1 MFELS
6 PSEKS
11 KVLEAYQE
19 LVDCLPKNLTKSN
32 KEVIW
37 KAYKFALKAHGSE
50 RRKSGE
56 PYIVHPIAVAK
67 IVTEEIGMGTKS
79 IVAALLH
86 DVVEDTEYTLEDIEK
101 EFGTPVKII
110 IDGLT
115 KITGAFNS
123 DSSLQ
128 VSTFKKLILTL
139 AEDVRV
145 ILIKLADRLHN
156 MRTLGALPPKK
167 QIKISSETLYLYAP
181 LAHRL
186 GLYTIKTE
194 LEDLSLKYKNP
205 EVYTDIANRINHSEK
220 ISAHFIKKFIE
231 PIKSKLDEQGFTYD
245 ISGRPK
251 SIYSVWHKMQ
261 TKNLAFEQIFDFLA
275 VRINFKPKPST
286 AEKTQC
292 WFIYSLITDLYKVK
306 PDRIRD
312 WVSHPKANGYEALH
326 ATVMGPHGR
335 WVEVQIR
342 SERMNEI
349 AEKGFAAHW
358 KYKSAETREGELDK
372 WIKKV
377 SDMLQSQ
384 EASDIEF
391 VEDFKL
397 NLFESEIIAFT
408 PKGKEISLPKGAT
421 ALDFA
426 YDIHTQVGHSAIG
439 AKVNHKLVPL
449 SHKLGTG
456 DQVEIL
462 TSKIQT
468 PQYEWL
474 QMVKTA
480 RAKTAIKS
488 VFKEQRR
495 TEIAKGQTM
504 LEEKLKELNYRPNA
518 SVFRKMFEEFEVS
531 SKEELY
537 LKLGK
542 KLVNL
547 DNLKKILKKRSK
559 NKQVKFWNLQ
569 FLNRKGEI
577 DEEPEK
583 QDNSQP
589 FLLREDRDQVDYQL
603 AECCEPIP
611 GDDVIGYLSPELTD
625 IIIHKSNCPEAL
637 RLLSSHAERIVQA
650 NWTTH
655 KVMAHLARI
664 KLQGIDRLGMANELT
679 EKITTQLRVNI
690 RSMTI
695 ESRDGIFEG
704 HFDLYVHN
712 TEDLNNLI
720 LSLTKIKGVDTVQR
734 VEKSEES

>member
-1 MFELS
+1 
-6 PSEKS
+6 
-11 KVLEAYQE
+11 
-19 LVDCLPKNLTKSN
+19 
-32 KEVIW
+32 
-37 KAYKFALKAHGSE
+37 
-50 RRKSGE
+50 
-56 PYIVHPIAVAK
+56 
-67 IVTEEIGMGTKS
+67 
-79 IVAALLH
+79 
-86 DVVEDTEYTLEDIEK
+86 
-101 EFGTPVKII
+101 
-110 IDGLT
+110 
-115 KITGAFNS
+115 
-123 DSSLQ
+123 
-128 VSTFKKLILTL
+128 
-139 AEDVRV
+139 
-145 ILIKLADRLHN
+145 
-156 MRTLGALPPKK
+156 
-167 QIKISSETLYLYAP
+167 
-181 LAHRL
+181 
-186 GLYTIKTE
+186 
-194 LEDLSLKYKNP
+194 
-205 EVYTDIANRINHSEK
+205 
-220 ISAHFIKKFIE
+220 
-231 PIKSKLDEQGFTYD
+231 
-245 ISGRPK
+245 
-251 SIYSVWHKMQ
+251 
-261 TKNLAFEQIFDFLA
+261 
-275 VRINFKPKPST
+275 
-286 AEKTQC
+286 
-292 WFIYSLITDLYKVK
+292 
-306 PDRIRD
+306 
-312 WVSHPKANGYEALH
+312 
-326 ATVMGPHGR
+326 
-335 WVEVQIR
+335 
-342 SERMNEI
+342 
-349 AEKGFAAHW
+349 
-358 KYKSAETREGELDK
+358 
-372 WIKKV
+372 
-377 SDMLQSQ
+377 
-384 EASDIEF
+384 
-391 VEDFKL
+391 
-397 NLFESEIIAFT
+397 
-408 PKGKEISLPKGAT
+408 
-421 ALDFA
+421 
-426 YDIHTQVGHSAIG
+426 
-439 AKVNHKLVPL
+439 VPL

-569 FLNRKGEI
+569 FFNRKEEI
-577 DEEPEK
+577 DEEPEQ
-583 QDNSQP
+583 QDNSKP
-589 FLLREDRDQVDYQL
+589 FLLKEDRDQVDYQL

-611 GDDVIGYLSPELTD
+611 GDDVIGYMSPELTD

-734 VEKSEES
+734 VGKSEES